1 MLLCAQIF
9 FHSRGYL
16 SDEDKS
22 TSLSIFQRQIC
33 QRRMFGLMG
42 MLDRYRKPG
51 GFLQLVMLLE
61 TCGTV
66 KQEKF
71 LKIVRY
77 EAPLWHVEMKTKL
90 VSLERIYS
98 WSDSVLN
105 EIVTNLQDLCLAVVI
120 HAADEPL
127 KGRLVSMVSHGRKR
141 KIDDLLARN
150 PPSSG
155 EIATMQT
162 KVVET
167 ARKMINDRLL
177 RVEQF
182 DPELAIDTGI
192 EDRLNRS
199 VGAAFGSPQLAPQPI
214 QEAAAAVEF
223 ETDPDVVASVLGAP
237 SESEDLPAHSGPAP
251 AVADPANDVQF
262 LRRKVAELAKEVVTL
277 RQELKVAKSKLD
289 QIKKIA

>member
-1 MLLCAQIF
+1 
-9 FHSRGYL
+9 
-16 SDEDKS
+16 
-22 TSLSIFQRQIC
+22 
-33 QRRMFGLMG
+33 MG

-51 GFLQLVMLLE
+51 GFLQLVTLLE
-61 TCGTV
+61 TCGIV

-90 VSLERIYS
+90 LSLERIYN

-105 EIVTNLQDLCLAVVI
+105 QVVTNLQDLCLAVVI

-155 EIATMQT
+155 EIATMQI

-167 ARKMINDRLL
+167 ARKMINDGLL

-182 DPELAIDTGI
+182 DPTLAIDNGI

-199 VGAAFGSPQLAPQPI
+199 IGGAFGAPQLAPQPS
-214 QEAAAAVEF
+214 QEVAAAVEF

-237 SESEDLPAHSGPAP
+237 SESEEPIIQTESAAST
-251 AVADPANDVQF
+251 VEPANDLQF
-262 LRRKVAELAKEVVTL
+262 LRRKVAELAKEVMTL
-277 RQELKVAKSKLD
+277 RQELGVAKSKLD

>member
-1 MLLCAQIF
+1 
-9 FHSRGYL
+9 
-16 SDEDKS
+16 
-22 TSLSIFQRQIC
+22 
-33 QRRMFGLMG
+33 MG

-61 TCGTV
+61 TCGAV

-90 VSLERIYS
+90 VSLERIYG
-98 WSDSVLN
+98 WSDSVLS

-120 HAADEPL
+120 HASEEPL
-127 KGRLVSMVSHGRKR
+127 KGRLVGMVSHGRKR

-167 ARKMINDRLL
+167 ARKMINDGLL

-182 DPELAIDTGI
+182 DPTLSIENGI

-199 VGAAFGSPQLAPQPI
+199 VGSAFAAPPPQTTTSAP
-214 QEAAAAVEF
+214 VEF

-237 SESEDLPAHSGPAP
+237 SEEAEIVSGPTP
-251 AVADPANDVQF
+251 ETVAETAAEPSPGTVDPLNDVQF
-262 LRRKVAELAKEVVTL
+262 LRRKVAELAKEVMTL
-277 RQELKVAKSKLD
+277 RQELGTAKSKLD